1 MIDLFKQHHWN
12 LEIKR
17 NLKIADYLDLMF
29 DLTIRLFEP
38 YNKNNNFPR
47 YVNAKSHHP
56 PSILKELRKL
66 FQNVFRQILVM
77 FFEKEQYT
85 H

>member
-1 MIDLFKQHHWN
+1 MTELFKQHHWN
-12 LEIKR
+12 LEIKC
-17 NLKIADYLDLMF
+17 NLKIADYLDITF
-29 DLTIRLFEP
+29 DLAIGLFEP
-38 YNKNNNFPR
+38 SNKNNNFPR
-47 YVNAKSHHP
+47 YVNAKSNHP